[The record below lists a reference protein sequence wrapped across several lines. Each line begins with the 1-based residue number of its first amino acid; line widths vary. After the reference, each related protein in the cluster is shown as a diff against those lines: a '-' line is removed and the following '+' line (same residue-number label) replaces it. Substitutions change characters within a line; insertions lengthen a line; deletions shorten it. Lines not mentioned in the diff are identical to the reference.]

1 MDKNVNEMKTV
12 LITILLILGSFVSIA
27 QRRNKPKPK
36 KSFNAGAIFVQWGY
50 NRDFYTKSDI
60 NFRGTGYDFTLQD
73 CEAVDRPEPFSVE
86 NYFNIKNITI
96 PQFNLRIGYMIKR
109 NWAISLGYD
118 HLKYVLRDNVPYT
131 LSGTINPGVDL
142 ETNWSG
148 TYINEPV
155 ITQEAT
161 FHYENSN
168 GLNYIRAEVSRVD
181 QWYRERNSAWFAFST
196 LFGAGAGAI
205 LSINDFTFAGR
216 KSVFTPS
223 LSGMAISLHA
233 DARLEFF
240 RHFYIQPGIGTG
252 FMLQNNVRTRPEDY
266 NSAASQSFGYLEAHV
281 LVGWLFY
288 LKPINACDACPQW

>member
-1 MDKNVNEMKTV
+1 MKT
-12 LITILLILGSFVSIA
+12 LFITTTLILVCFVSYG
-27 QRRNKPKPK
+27 QRSNKPKPK
-36 KSFNAGAIFVQWGY
+36 KSYNAGAIFIHWGY

-60 NFRGTGYDFTLQD
+60 NFTGTGYDFTLQD
-73 CEAVDRPEPFSVE
+73 CQATDRQEPFSFE
-86 NYFNIKNITI
+86 NYFKLNKITV
-96 PQFNLRIGYMIKR
+96 PQYNLRIGYMIKR
-109 NWAISLGYD
+109 NWAISLGFD
-118 HLKYVLRDNVPYT
+118 HMKYVLKDNVPYQ

-168 GLNYIRAEVSRVD
+168 GLNYIRAEVSRID
-181 QWYRERNSAWFAFST
+181 QWYRQRNSAWFAFSS
-196 LFGAGAGAI
+196 LFGAGVGAI
-205 LSINDFTFAGR
+205 ASLNDFTFAGR
-216 KSVFTPS
+216 KSTETFS

-240 RHFYIQPGIGTG
+240 RHFYIQPGIGSG

-266 NSAASQSFGYLEAHV
+266 NSVASQNFGYLEAHV
-281 LVGWLFY
+281 VFGWLFY